1 MYKIKTINNISNACR
16 GILKG
21 YEIGDSVENPD
32 IIFVRASSLLDY
44 DFNSELL
51 CIARA
56 GIGVNTIP
64 LQKCA
69 EKGIVVFN
77 TPGANANGVKE
88 LFLFGLSMA
97 CRNIKAAMD
106 WVQNFDTSSG
116 DITIVM
122 EKIKKQFVGP
132 EYMGKKIGIIG
143 LGAVGS
149 RVANICQHLG
159 MEVFGYD
166 PYLSVDAAWMISRK
180 VHRVSS
186 LDEFYDCDFIS
197 LHVPFKEDTENLINR
212 DFLSKMKDGVR
223 IINYARKE
231 IVCEKDIIEALDSGK
246 VACFVT
252 DFPSND
258 LIGRNNVVITPHL
271 GGTTIESEENC
282 ATMAAQEAA
291 DYVENGNIY
300 NSVNFGRAVL
310 PPSRDPRLCVFH
322 KNVPD
327 MIAQITKAV
336 SSMGI
341 NIENMVNS
349 AKKGT
354 GIAYTLLELT
364 TEPNKEL
371 IDAVSAIDG
380 VIRVRAIH
388 RS

>member
-364 TEPNKEL
+364 TEPNKAL
-371 IDAVSAIDG
+371 IDAASAIDG